1 MKILFI
7 APLPPPINGHSL
19 VCQVLY
25 DGLKTE
31 NSMAIV
37 DLKKQGLKD
46 GKISWNRLTEIFR
59 VFVETWKKR
68 KNADVVYLTISESLA
83 GNLKDLLLY
92 IICYSLLPKFYI
104 HLHGGSIKKLLFDR
118 FFLLFAINRFFIQK
132 MGGVIISGKSH
143 LEIFEGY
150 VKSEKIHTI
159 PNFAP
164 SYMFISDSDF
174 ERKFKNLPEK
184 INILFLSNMI
194 PQKGYLLLLEAFQ
207 KLEKETKV
215 KFILNFAGRFD
226 SKEESDFFHHSIKC
240 ETEIH
245 YHGVVSDDKKK
256 ELFQSAHIF
265 ILPTM
270 FFEGQPVSILE
281 GYASGCVVLTTSQS
295 GILDVFENKTNGFE
309 MIPGSIDSIVENLL
323 FIQESQNFDKLKQI
337 AKFNLENAKNVY
349 KEEIYIK
356 KIKNVLGVNW
366 NF

>member
-25 DGLKTE
+25 DGLKTQ
-31 NSMAIV
+31 NSMAVV

-46 GKISWNRLTEIFR
+46 GKVSWNRLNEIFR
-59 VFVETWKKR
+59 VFVETWKKK
-68 KNADVVYLTISESLA
+68 KNSGVVYLTISESLA

-92 IICYSLLPKFYI
+92 VICYSLLPKFYI

-118 FFLLFAINRFFIQK
+118 FSLLFAINRFFIKK

-150 VKSEKIHTI
+150 VKSEKIHII

-164 SYMFISDSDF
+164 GYMFISESDF
-174 ERKFKNLPEK
+174 EGKFKNLPKK

-215 KFILNFAGRFD
+215 KFKLNFAGRFD
-226 SKEESDFFHHSIKC
+226 SKEDEDFFLHSIKD
-240 ETEIH
+240 EPEIE
-245 YHGVVSDDKKK
+245 YHGVVSDDKKR
-256 ELFQSAHIF
+256 ELFQSAHVF

-281 GYASGCVVLTTSQS
+281 GYAAGCVVLTTGQS
-295 GILDVFENKTNGFE
+295 GILDVFENNKNGFE
-309 MIPGSIDSIVENLL
+309 MKPGSIESIVENLKL
-323 FIQESQNFDKLKQI
+323 IQESQNFDKLKQI
-337 AKFNLENAKNVY
+337 ATYNLGNAKNVY
-349 KEEIYIK
+349 KEEIYIQ
-356 KIKNVLGVNW
+356 KIKNVLSVN
-366 NF
+366 